1 METKR
6 ILQKNKAENYNW
18 SPLDSNCFH
27 EKSCLLGIPWLYPSC
42 QHTVQIVQ
50 KSPLLVTLRLEIL
63 SLKVFFFFSIL
74 INVDMSKVFNDHR

>member
-1 METKR
+1 METKG

-18 SPLDSNCFH
+18 SPLDSNFFH
-27 EKSCLLGIPWLYPSC
+27 EKSCLLGIPWLYPRC

-63 SLKVFFFFSIL
+63 SLKFFFSIL